1 MATVIK
7 GGRVIDP
14 ASGSDRQADVYIDQG
29 TILAVGA
36 APSDFK
42 AQQTIDAG
50 GRIVCPGLVDL
61 SVRVREPGAE
71 HKGTIASE
79 TRAAAAAGVTTVCVP
94 PDSSPVVD
102 SPAVVELIRRR
113 NEAAGMAA
121 IISLGAMTKGLA
133 GEEITEMYA
142 LKQAGCRGISNA
154 RRAVANPLVLRRA
167 MEYAASYNLKVFL
180 YPEDPWLAGTG
191 CVHEGEISVR
201 MGLSGIPECAET
213 IAVARDLLLVE
224 KTGVEAHFCR
234 ISSVRALNMINRAR
248 HDGLP
253 VTLDVA
259 THHLHLTEMDILD
272 FNSQCHVR
280 PPLRSQRDREALVE
294 GLAAGRIDA
303 LCSDHQ
309 PHDKAA
315 KLLPFAETDPGI
327 SALET
332 LLPLALRAGREAGM
346 DLPGILARLTS
357 APAEILGIDRG
368 RLQPG
373 AVADICIF
381 DPEAFWSPTD
391 QTLVSEGKNTPFLNW
406 DLQGRV
412 THTFCAGEQIWPPQ
426 S

>member
-1 MATVIK
+1 MAILIK

-14 ASGSDRQADVYIDQG
+14 ASGTDRQADVYVDQG
-29 TILAVGA
+29 VVQAIGA
-36 APSDFK
+36 APQGFN
-42 AQQTIDAG
+42 AEQTIDATG
-50 GRIVCPGLVDL
+50 LVVCPGLVDL

-71 HKGTIASE
+71 HKGSIASE
-79 TRAAAAAGVTTVCVP
+79 TRAAAAAGITTVCVP
-94 PDSSPVVD
+94 PDSDPVVD

-113 NEAAGMAA
+113 NEAANLAT
-121 IISLGAMTKGLA
+121 IVNLGAMTKGLA
-133 GEEITEMYA
+133 GDEITEMYA
-142 LKQAGCRGISNA
+142 LKQAGCVGISNA
-154 RRAVANPLVLRRA
+154 CKAMANPLVLRRA

-180 YPEDPWLAGTG
+180 YPQDPWLAGSG

-201 MGLSGIPECAET
+201 MGLPGIPESAET

-224 KTGVEAHFCR
+224 QTGVEAHFCR
-234 ISSVRALNMINRAR
+234 ISSARALNMINRAR

-259 THHLHLTEMDILD
+259 AHQLHLTEMDILD
-272 FNSQCHVR
+272 FNSQCHVL

-294 GLAAGRIDA
+294 AMAKGRIDA
-303 LCSDHQ
+303 VCSDHQ

-327 SALET
+327 SGLET
-332 LLPLALRAGREAGM
+332 LLPLALRAGRESGM
-346 DLPGILARLTS
+346 ELPDILARLTS
-357 APAEILGIDRG
+357 GPADILGIERG

-373 AVADICIF
+373 VVANICIF
-381 DPEAFWSPTD
+381 DPEAFWSPTE

-412 THTFCAGEQIWPPQ
+412 THTLHRGRQVWPHPA
-426 S
+426 